1 MRPRAALQACR
12 DILRRSGSSFAL
24 AFRVLP
30 PDQRDA
36 MTAFYAFCRRVDDAV
51 DEAPDLATGRSAV
64 CTWQRRLAELVAGRP
79 AAQPVDEALAWA
91 VARFAIQPE
100 HLSLILEGVE
110 RDLQP
115 VRLQRFEALYEYCYR
130 VASAVGLV
138 CVTICHRRS
147 PEIELYAELTG
158 IAVQLTNI
166 LRDVDQDAA
175 AGRIYL
181 PLEDLRAFGLQPGDL
196 LAGRDSPARL
206 LLLRFE
212 ARRAEHYYQLAAAAL
227 PPHDKHALFF
237 AETLRLT
244 YQRLLRRLV
253 QADFAGGARVELGTG
268 TKLAI
273 ALRRRLHPATFVTRR
288 TA

>member
-1 MRPRAALQACR
+1 MRPHAELQACR
-12 DILRRSGSSFAL
+12 DILGRSGSSFAL

-30 PDQRDA
+30 PAQRDA
-36 MTAFYAFCRRVDDAV
+36 MTAFYAFCRLVDDAV
-51 DEAPDLATGRSAV
+51 DEAPDPAAGQRAV
-64 CTWQRRLAELVAGRP
+64 CAWQRRLAELVAGRP
-79 AAQPVDEALAWA
+79 AAQPVDQALAWA
-91 VARFAIQPE
+91 VTRFGIQPE
-100 HLSLILEGVE
+100 HLALILEGVE

-115 VRLQRFEALYEYCYR
+115 VRLRRFEELYEYCYR

-138 CVTICHRRS
+138 CVTICHRRT
-147 PEIELYAELTG
+147 PAVELYAELTG

-166 LRDVDQDAA
+166 LRDVDGDAA

-196 LAGRDSPARL
+196 LAGGDGPARRR
-206 LLLRFE
+206 LLRFE
-212 ARRAEHYYQLAAAAL
+212 ARRAEHYYRLAAAAL
-227 PPHDKHALFF
+227 PPADRHALFF

-244 YQRLLRRLV
+244 YRCLLQRLVR
-253 QADFAGGARVELGTG
+253 ADFARDARVELGTG

-273 ALRRRLHPATFVTRR
+273 ALRQRLHPATFANRR

>member
-1 MRPRAALQACR
+1 MRPRAALQTCR
-12 DILRRSGSSFAL
+12 DILGRSGSSFAL

-30 PDQRDA
+30 PAQRDA
-36 MTAFYAFCRRVDDAV
+36 MTAFYAFCRQVDDAI
-51 DEAPDLATGRSAV
+51 DEAPEPAAGRRAL
-64 CTWQRRLAELVAGRP
+64 CGWQRRLAELAAGRP
-79 AAQPVDEALAWA
+79 AAAPVDQALAWA
-91 VARFAIQPE
+91 VARFGIQTE

-115 VRLQRFEALYEYCYR
+115 VRLQHFEALYEYCYR

-147 PEIELYAELTG
+147 PAIELYAELTG

-166 LRDVDQDAA
+166 LRDVDGDAA

-181 PLEDLRAFGLQPGDL
+181 PLEDLRAFGLQPADL
-196 LAGRDSPARL
+196 LAGRDGPARRR
-206 LLLRFE
+206 LLRFQ
-212 ARRAEHYYQLAAAAL
+212 ARRAEHYYRLAAAAL
-227 PPHDKHALFF
+227 PPADRHALFF

-244 YQRLLRRLV
+244 YQRLLHQL
-253 QADFAGGARVELGTG
+253 QGADFAAGARVALGTP

-273 ALRRRLHPATFVTRR
+273 ALRRRLHPATFAIWRI
-288 TA
+288 A